1 VGPQQCPK
9 PVAQPIRV
17 AAKVCIVAALQLQ
30 VRLALHSSARARR
43 CGSDERVPHWRGRT
57 HPLDRSCSHQRK
69 IRARAPSPAHA
80 GSRSAPRIAS
90 TAAAAAAAATPRPR
104 QADRPP
110 TSPGARAPKR
120 PVCAV
125 QPHRWPLVSGRSPSP
140 RHPPPGRS
148 DHSSRCRHQERCLRP
163 LRPPAVPWS
172 SGRQRPTRIHATRAV
187 LGMLLS
193 RDRGPPVALGGN
205 TPRIINDTGTPSCR
219 ARRPDD
225 QADRLRSPR
234 QKVTGYER

>member
-1 VGPQQCPK
+1 MSACHIGEDERILWIGLALTSVKLACARHRQPMQVADPHLGLPAQQPQQQRRGPARLIDHQHRL
-9 PVAQPIRV
+9 V
-17 AAKVCIVAALQLQ
+17 L
-30 VRLALHSSARARR
+30 VR
-43 CGSDERVPHWRGRT
+43 
-57 HPLDRSCSHQRK
+57 
-69 IRARAPSPAHA
+69 
-80 GSRSAPRIAS
+80 
-90 TAAAAAAAATPRPR
+90 
-104 QADRPP
+104 
-110 TSPGARAPKR
+110 PKR